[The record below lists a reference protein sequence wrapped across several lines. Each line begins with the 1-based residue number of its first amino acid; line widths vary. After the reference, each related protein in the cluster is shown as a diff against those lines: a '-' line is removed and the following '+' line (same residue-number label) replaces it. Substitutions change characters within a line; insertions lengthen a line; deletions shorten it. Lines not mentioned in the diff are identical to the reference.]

1 MKKLNILK
9 TIVDLFWILS
19 IPFIP
24 IVLLVIPYIL
34 FVDNSNYLD
43 IHISGFRIKSID
55 FPTKIL
61 IVTKM
66 VSELILIY
74 CVYIFSK
81 ILKYF
86 QRNKVFDEF
95 VLKNFNKM
103 GVLLVVSSFIMGI
116 PSILYEVFYAENVT
130 ITFGFTPF
138 ILLLCL
144 GFFFMILSEI
154 FKISRNMKEENE
166 LTI

>member
-43 IHISGFRIKSID
+43 IHISGFRIKTID

-61 IVTKM
+61 IITKM

-74 CVYIFSK
+74 CVYIFGR
-81 ILKYF
+81 ILEYF

>member
-9 TIVDLFWILS
+9 TIVDLSWIFLT
-19 IPFIP
+19 PFIL
-24 IVLLVIPYIL
+24 ITLIAIPYIL

-43 IHISGFRIKSID
+43 IHISGFRIKTID
-55 FPTKIL
+55 FPTKML

-66 VSELILIY
+66 VSYLILIY
-74 CVYIFSK
+74 CVYIFGK
-81 ILKYF
+81 ILEYF
-86 QRNKVFDEF
+86 QLHKIFDEF

-103 GVLLVVSSFIMGI
+103 GVLLVVCSFIMGI

-138 ILLLCL
+138 LLCM
-144 GFFFMILSEI
+144 GMFFMVLSEI

>member
-1 MKKLNILK
+1 MKKLSILK

-43 IHISGFRIKSID
+43 IHISGFRIKTID

-61 IVTKM
+61 IITKM
-66 VSELILIY
+66 ISELILIY
-74 CVYIFSK
+74 CVYIFGR
-81 ILKYF
+81 ILEYF

>member
-1 MKKLNILK
+1 MKKLSILK

-43 IHISGFRIKSID
+43 IHISGFRIKTID

-61 IVTKM
+61 IITKM

-74 CVYIFSK
+74 CVYIFGR
-81 ILKYF
+81 ILEYF

-130 ITFGFTPF
+130 ITFGFIPF

>member
-1 MKKLNILK
+1 MKKLNTLK

-34 FVDNSNYLD
+34 FVDNSNYFD
-43 IHISGFRIKSID
+43 IHISGFRIKIID

-61 IVTKM
+61 IVTKL
-66 VSELILIY
+66 VSDLILIY

-81 ILKYF
+81 ILEYF
-86 QRNKVFDEF
+86 HRHKIFDEF
-95 VLKNFNKM
+95 VLKNFKKM
-103 GVLLVVSSFIMGI
+103 GILLVVCSFIMGI
-116 PSILYEVFYAENVT
+116 PSILYEVFYSEKVS

-138 ILLLCL
+138 ILLLCI

>member
-9 TIVDLFWILS
+9 TIVDLSWIFLT
-19 IPFIP
+19 PFIL
-24 IVLLVIPYIL
+24 IALIAIPYIL
-34 FVDNSNYLD
+34 FIDNSNYID
-43 IHISGFRIKSID
+43 IHISGFRIKTID
-55 FPTKIL
+55 IPTKIL

-66 VSELILIY
+66 VSYLILIY
-74 CVYIFSK
+74 CVFIFGR
-81 ILKYF
+81 ILEYF
-86 QRNKVFDEF
+86 QRHKIFDKF

-103 GVLLVVSSFIMGI
+103 GVLLVVCSFIMGI
-116 PSILYEVFYAENVT
+116 PSILYDVFYAENVT

-138 ILLLCL
+138 LLCM
-144 GFFFMILSEI
+144 GMFFMVLSEI